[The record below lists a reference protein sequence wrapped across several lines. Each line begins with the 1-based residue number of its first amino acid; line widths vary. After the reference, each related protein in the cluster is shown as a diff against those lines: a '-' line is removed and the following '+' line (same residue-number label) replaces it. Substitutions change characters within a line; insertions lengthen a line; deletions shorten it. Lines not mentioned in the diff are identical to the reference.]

1 MAKTKTVYFCK
12 ECGYE
17 SIKWQGKCPNCKSWN
32 SFTEQKIS
40 GPSLKKTWSSE
51 NTLSSPVR
59 IDEVKPLNQER
70 IQLASSELN
79 RVLGGGVVPGSMV
92 LISGEPG
99 IGKSTLFL
107 QLALRQKGRKIL
119 YVSGEESLEQIKLR
133 SERLKKTND
142 EVYILSS
149 SSTDKIIKE
158 SERLDADYV
167 IVDSIQTTRSSLSE
181 SAPGS
186 LSQIR
191 ECTAE
196 FLDYAKSKN
205 RAFFLIGHINKEGQL
220 AGPKV
225 LEHMVDVVLQFEG
238 DQHNDLRLIRT
249 SKNRYGP
256 SSEIGVFEMREQ
268 GLTQVLNISELLLS
282 QNENKISG
290 SATASILEGNQVLM
304 MEVQALVTQSSY
316 GQPQR
321 TISGYDHKRLQL
333 LIAVLEKRLGYP
345 LYQRDVFVS
354 LAGNIRVHDPAV
366 ELAVCASIMS
376 SYSDVYLPSTVCLA
390 GEIALT
396 GELRPLS
403 KAETRVKEAGKLGFE
418 RFVLSHKTKN
428 IPSNAVQDLK
438 KIRGID
444 DLARDFFS

>member
-1 MAKTKTVYFCK
+1 MAKTKTVFFCK
-12 ECGYE
+12 ECGNE
-17 SIKWQGKCPNCKSWN
+17 SVKWQGRCPSCKSWN
-32 SFTEQKIS
+32 SFTEQKVLGGS
-40 GPSLKKTWSSE
+40 QKKTWASSSADSKP
-51 NTLSSPVR
+51 TR
-59 IDEVKPLNQER
+59 ISEVDALEVDR

-107 QLALRQKGRKIL
+107 QLALRQKGSKIL

-133 SERLKKTND
+133 SERLKKTNE
-142 EVYILSS
+142 EVYLLSA
-149 SSTDKIIKE
+149 SSTQQIILE
-158 SERLDADYV
+158 SERLQPDYV
-167 IVDSIQTTRSSLSE
+167 IVDSIQTTRSDQSD

-186 LSQIR
+186 ISQIR
-191 ECTAE
+191 ESTAE

-205 RAFFLIGHINKEGQL
+205 RAFFLIGHITKDGHI

-249 SKNRYGP
+249 NKNRYGP
-256 SSEIGVFEMREQ
+256 SSEIGVFEMRDK
-268 GLTQVLNISELLLS
+268 GLSQVLNISELLLS

-290 SATASILEGNQVLM
+290 SATASIMEGNQVLM

-333 LIAVLEKRLGYP
+333 LIAVLEKRLSYP
-345 LYQRDVFVS
+345 LYQKDVFVS
-354 LAGNIRVHDPAV
+354 LAGNIKVQDPAV
-366 ELAVCASIMS
+366 ELAICASIIS
-376 SYSDVYLPSTVCLA
+376 SYSNIYIPSTVCFG

-396 GELRPLS
+396 GEIRPLS
-403 KAETRVKEAGKLGFE
+403 KAEQRVKEAGKLGFE
-418 RFVLSHKTKN
+418 DFYLSAKTKN
-428 IPSNAVQDLK
+428 LPDASIKNIQKVKQV
-438 KIRGID
+438 D
-444 DLARDFFS
+444 DVSKRLFS